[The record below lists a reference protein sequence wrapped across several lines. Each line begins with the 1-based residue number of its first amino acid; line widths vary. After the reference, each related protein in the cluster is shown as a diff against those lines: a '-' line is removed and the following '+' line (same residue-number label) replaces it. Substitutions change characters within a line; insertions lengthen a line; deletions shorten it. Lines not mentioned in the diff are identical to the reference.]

1 MVTVEDLRLCH
12 PLLKWIRL
20 KYITMTSKP
29 RVWIWFPLYK
39 CVQATPQTLRS
50 LDVRVGTL
58 QGKVGMVQAGETFSV
73 FCVRYTFSSG
83 KRWHSSEHW
92 SFLCKSIR
100 KNLDNRGHTFF
111 LKAKASFIIISWAQL
126 QCRWCF
132 KIQSSKLKCL
142 KGKNSKNKR

>member
-20 KYITMTSKP
+20 SKP
-29 RVWIWFPLYK
+29 RGWRWFPLYK
-39 CVQATPQTLRS
+39 CVQATPQTLRA
-50 LDVRVGTL
+50 LDVCVGTL

-83 KRWHSSEHW
+83 KRWHSREHCT
-92 SFLCKSIR
+92 FFCKSIR
-100 KNLDNRGHTFF
+100 ENLDNRGQTFLF
-111 LKAKASFIIISWAQL
+111 WKAKASFIIIGWAQL